1 MKAAVLHRVGKA
13 PRYEDFPDPVP
24 AHDELVLRVQ
34 AVALDHVDKA
44 VARGTHYASRQLLP
58 RLPAIVGSDGIA
70 ALEDGRLVGFGGVR
84 PPYGSLAERV
94 PITNGHYMSIP
105 DGVDAATAAAVPA
118 SALTALLPLR
128 WGVRLQPGETVLVN
142 GATGFSGTLAI
153 QVAKLLGA
161 GRVVGSGRD
170 EQTLRS
176 LAALG
181 ADAVID
187 LKQSDKGIAEAFRRE
202 AGSSGYDVVLD
213 FLWGRPTELLL
224 ATLVPSAITFARHR
238 VRLVQIGE
246 AAGPRVS
253 LAADALRTSGVEI
266 SGAGAGL
273 TPEGIAESASHVWEW
288 ITAGQLRAAIE
299 RVPLKEVARAWG
311 RTNVHGTKLVIVP

>member
-24 AHDELVLRVQ
+24 AQDELVLRVR
-34 AVALDHVDKA
+34 AVALDNVDKA
-44 VARGTHYASRQLLP
+44 IARGTHYASRQFLP
-58 RLPAIVGSDGIA
+58 RLPAVVGSDGIA
-70 ALEDGRLVGFGGVR
+70 ALQDGRLVGFGGVR
-84 PPYGSLAERV
+84 PPYGSLAELV
-94 PITNGHYMSIP
+94 PSSNGHFIP
-105 DGVDAATAAAVPA
+105 IPEGVDAATAAAVPA

-142 GATGFSGTLAI
+142 GATGFSGKLAI

-161 GRVVGSGRD
+161 GRVVGSGRN
-170 EQTLRS
+170 EHALRS

-187 LKQSDKGIAEAFRRE
+187 LKQSDKGIADAFRRE

-213 FLWGRPTELLL
+213 FLWGHPTELLL
-224 ATLVPSAITFARHR
+224 ATLVPGELAIVRRR

-266 SGAGAGL
+266 SGGGAGL
-273 TPEGIAESASHVWEW
+273 TPETMAESSSQVWEW
-288 ITAGQLRAAIE
+288 IKAGTLRAAIE
-299 RVPLKEVARAWG
+299 RVPLKEVKRAWG
-311 RTNVHGTKLVIVP
+311 RTDLHGTKVVIVP